1 MILWKFVKTY
11 NNIHIVLKVSFENKF
26 QTHSQYQNTLQLI
39 TFALVSNDPNPQNV
53 PPPIAEPPILS
64 NDDSDS
70 TYNKQT
76 NKQ

>member
-1 MILWKFVKTY
+1 MILHEFIKTCKT
-11 NNIHIVLKVSFENKF
+11 IKIVLNLLSENKF
-26 QTHSQYQNTLQLI
+26 QTSSQYQNTLQF
-39 TFALVSNDPNPQNV
+39 TFALVSNDPKPQNV

-70 TYNKQT
+70 TYNIQT